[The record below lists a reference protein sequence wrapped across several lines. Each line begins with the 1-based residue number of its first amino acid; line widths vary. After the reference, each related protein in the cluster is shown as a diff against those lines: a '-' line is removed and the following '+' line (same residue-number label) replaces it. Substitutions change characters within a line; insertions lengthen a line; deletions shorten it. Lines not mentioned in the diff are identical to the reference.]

1 MIGSNEMKPH
11 MNKKILVSA
20 PIGSGVG
27 IVIYLGSTTGFVHL
41 DWYRVLAVVTVS
53 FVTVLPMAFFSRQNK

>member
-1 MIGSNEMKPH
+1 MIGFNEMKPH

-27 IVIYLGSTTGFVHL
+27 MVIYLGCMHGFIHL
-41 DWYRVLAVVTVS
+41 DWYRVIAVATVS
-53 FVTVLPMAFFSRQNK
+53 FVTVLPMAFFSKKKK